1 MTVHVVADSASD
13 IPPVVAE
20 MLGIIQVPVLVQ
32 LGDETFRD
40 RVDLQPSEF
49 YQRVVSS
56 KLAPKTAANSPG
68 LYTET
73 YERLTAG
80 GDSVLSLTVAAKLS
94 GIYNSA
100 RLGGEDFGPKVVLV
114 DSTNVTMGEGLM
126 AIQAARAAQKGA
138 SLDEVAQLCRQL
150 APKTHV
156 WAALNTLEFL
166 HRGGRLSATQ
176 AFVGSLLQVKPII
189 HIHDSDVTVVERI
202 RTMRKAVDKLVE
214 LVKAAGPAAEMCI
227 LHAGSEDLAHEV
239 RSRLSDVFPTERM
252 FYAEAGPAIGTHAG
266 PGAVGVAAILK

>member
-1 MTVHVVADSASD
+1 MTVHVVADSVSD
-13 IPPVVAE
+13 IPVVVAE
-20 MLGIIQVPVLVQ
+20 MLGITQVPVLVQ

-56 KLAPKTAANSPG
+56 KIAPKTAANAPG
-68 LYTET
+68 LYSET
-73 YERLTAG
+73 FERLTAG
-80 GDSVLSLTVAAKLS
+80 GDTVLCTTVAAKLS

-100 RLGGEDFGPKVVLV
+100 RIGAQDFGDKVVV
-114 DSTNVTMGEGLM
+114 MDSTNVTMGEGLM

-138 SLDEVAQLCRQL
+138 SLAEVVELCRQL
-150 APKTHV
+150 APKVHV

-176 AFVGSLLQVKPII
+176 AFVGSLLQVKPIL
-189 HIHDSDVTVVERI
+189 HIHDSDVAVVERI
-202 RTMRKAVDKLVE
+202 RTMRKALDKLVE
-214 LVKAAGPAAEMCI
+214 LVKMAGPAAEMCI
-227 LHAGSEDLAHEV
+227 LHAGSEDLAKEV
-239 RSRLSDVFPTERM
+239 RSRLSDIFPADKM
-252 FYAEAGPAIGTHAG
+252 FYAEAGPGIGTHAG